1 MKRLL
6 AGLALVAMA
15 MLATPQQA
23 SALSL
28 LNPFGLVSE
37 HLSDNKGMVEE
48 VRFRGRGFGRGHFRG
63 FRGHGF
69 RVHRGFRAHRG
80 WHVRRAWRP
89 RYFVPRYYG
98 PPRRCRVVWTYY
110 GPQRICRYRWW

>member
-6 AGLALVAMA
+6 AGLALAAMTMWVA
-15 MLATPQQA
+15 PQQA

-28 LNPFGLVSE
+28 LNPFGAASE
-37 HLSDNKGMVEE
+37 HLSDNRGMVEE

-63 FRGHGF
+63 FRGF
-69 RVHRGFRAHRG
+69 RVHRG

-98 PPRRCRVVWTYY
+98 PRYYGPPRRCRVIWTYY
-110 GPQRICRYRWW
+110 GPRRVCRYRWW